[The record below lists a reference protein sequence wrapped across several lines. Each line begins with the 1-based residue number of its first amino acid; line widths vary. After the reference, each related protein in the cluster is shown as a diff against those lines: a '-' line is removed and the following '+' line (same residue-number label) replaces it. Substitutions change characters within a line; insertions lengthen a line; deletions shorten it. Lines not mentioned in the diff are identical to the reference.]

1 MKIVLKI
8 PFSRVERGEAR
19 ERKHAEL
26 DVLRIYFDFCLDF
39 LIFPTGDKLNS
50 FSLLTVS
57 RRNEREV
64 LLAMQTNMSI
74 YHQHRGTLP

>member
-1 MKIVLKI
+1 M
-8 PFSRVERGEAR
+8 R
-19 ERKHAEL
+19 ERKQAGFHL
-26 DVLRIYFDFCLDF
+26 LRIDVDF

-64 LLAMQTNMSI
+64 LLIMQINTII
-74 YHQHRGTLP
+74 YHQQQ